1 MKEVAG
7 IGERVYAM
15 KVDKYGK
22 KTFIGKKSFWGK
34 LLCRI

>member
-7 IGERVYAM
+7 IGEKVYALNT
-15 KVDKYGK
+15 DKYGK
-22 KTFIGKKSFWGK
+22 KTYIGKKSFWEK

>member
-7 IGERVYAM
+7 IGERVYAL
-15 KVDKYGK
+15 KTDKDGK
-22 KTFIGKKSFWGK
+22 RTYIGKKSFWEK